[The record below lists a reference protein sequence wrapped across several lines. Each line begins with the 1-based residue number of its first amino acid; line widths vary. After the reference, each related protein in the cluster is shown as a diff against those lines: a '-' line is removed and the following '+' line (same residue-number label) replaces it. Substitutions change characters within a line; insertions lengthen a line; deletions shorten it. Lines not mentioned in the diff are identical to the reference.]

1 LRCDPSCLLQHT
13 FNHNVGQRL
22 PLLGWLV
29 FPPRGKKHIFRIHSI
44 IRIHTNTNQL
54 VTGYVQTALYAILI
68 RAGDPKPAP
77 GSPRFVRDRRR
88 IHIFV
93 IVVYLLYT
101 VYEADYQLR
110 LAGDFYQDLGVAHDV
125 AERAV
130 QSRFRRLYVALLS
143 SSLYAC

>member
-1 LRCDPSCLLQHT
+1 M
-13 FNHNVGQRL
+13 
-22 PLLGWLV
+22 
-29 FPPRGKKHIFRIHSI
+29 K
-44 IRIHTNTNQL
+44 RIHTNTNQL

-125 AERAV
+125 AEKAV
-130 QSRFRRLYVALLS
+130 QSRFRRLYVDPPIKITFDMFADMIVG
-143 SSLYAC
+143 LYNSIRTRLREPIAPMLRQSMCVCNWLATR

>member
-1 LRCDPSCLLQHT
+1 MSANSFLSLAGWYFLPGVRNTLILQYA
-13 FNHNVGQRL
+13 NHQIN
-22 PLLGWLV
+22 
-29 FPPRGKKHIFRIHSI
+29 
-44 IRIHTNTNQL
+44 TNTIQL

-68 RAGDPKPAP
+68 RAGDPKPVP

-125 AERAV
+125 AEKAV
-130 QSRFRRLYVALLS
+130 QSRFRRLYVA
-143 SSLYAC
+143 AFNQV

>member
-1 LRCDPSCLLQHT
+1 MSANGLFSLAGWYFLPGVRNIFSLQFWT
-13 FNHNVGQRL
+13 A
-22 PLLGWLV
+22 
-29 FPPRGKKHIFRIHSI
+29 RIHA
-44 IRIHTNTNQL
+44 NVNQL

-93 IVVYLLYT
+93 IVIYLLYT

-125 AERAV
+125 AEKAV

-143 SSLYAC
+143 SSLIRRIDMIVGP

>member
-1 LRCDPSCLLQHT
+1 MVL
-13 FNHNVGQRL
+13 
-22 PLLGWLV
+22 
-29 FPPRGKKHIFRIHSI
+29 PPRGKTHDLKSIFSVEME
-44 IRIHTNTNQL
+44 TDLNQL
-54 VTGYVQTALYAILI
+54 VTGYVQSALYAILI

-88 IHIFV
+88 IHIAV

-125 AERAV
+125 AEKAV
-130 QSRFRRLYVALLS
+130 QSRFRRL
-143 SSLYAC
+143 

>member
-1 LRCDPSCLLQHT
+1 
-13 FNHNVGQRL
+13 
-22 PLLGWLV
+22 
-29 FPPRGKKHIFRIHSI
+29 
-44 IRIHTNTNQL
+44 L
-54 VTGYVQTALYAILI
+54 VTGYVQTALYAVLI

-110 LAGDFYQDLGVAHDV
+110 VAGDFYQDLGVAHDV
-125 AERAV
+125 AEKAV
-130 QSRFRRLYVALLS
+130 QSRFRRLYVILLHAEFTRH
-143 SSLYAC
+143 Y